1 MEYLFSFDR
10 IVNMKTFIE
19 AVKNC
24 EHEVFFESREGDKLA
39 LHSTLCQFILY
50 SICEHPPLTKD
61 AVIRCI
67 GEHDAQILKPHFH

>member
-24 EHEVFFESREGDKLA
+24 EHEVFLNPEKAINLR
-39 LHSTLCQFILY
+39 FILHCASLFY
-50 SICEHPPLTKD
+50 IPF
-61 AVIRCI
+61 AN
-67 GEHDAQILKPHFH
+67 ILI